1 MTGKFMTGWN
11 RLEPLKKQYIYL
23 EGLLCKFSLL
33 FFFFCIFM
41 ALLKQQKF
49 EVKEAYANCLILIFN

>member
-33 FFFFCIFM
+33 FFFLYFYGI
-41 ALLKQQKF
+41 
-49 EVKEAYANCLILIFN
+49 VEAAKI